1 MILVFNKTDVQDAS
15 FAKEWMTDFEAFQS
29 ALQKEADNSDGE
41 GGSGYMGSL
50 MNSMSL
56 VLDEF
61 YAHLDVSVTTS
72 PPPFYIHTQHF
83 KDARF
88 VYLREN
94 SHFSSIK

>member
-61 YAHLDVSVTTS
+61 YAHLDVSITYIPLFLLSTHAHTDIQLDRCKS
-72 PPPFYIHTQHF
+72 PIH
-83 KDARF
+83 
-88 VYLREN
+88 
-94 SHFSSIK
+94 S